1 MHDVIVTL
9 LATVNDI
16 ILATCCL
23 FILYNKAFWFQFSAV
38 LLFVV
43 MT

>member
-9 LATVNDI
+9 LATVDDI

-23 FILYNKAFWFQFSAV
+23 FILIIT
-38 LLFVV
+38 L
-43 MT
+43 